1 MPNKKVTPSG
11 KKMIKLENITVQIA
25 SKILLEDTTVQ
36 ISDGQKVGILGAN
49 GCGKTTLF
57 KVLKG
62 EHDTNC
68 GEVYIPSRQLK
79 AFAEQEIKEEDLHK
93 PILQYVLSKDKR
105 LTELRQKEKTAT
117 PEELPEIM
125 EQLYLIEADSAE
137 ARTAEILA
145 GLGFTQNDLSRP
157 VKDFSGGWQMR
168 LNLAGALFQ
177 SSDILFLDEP
187 TNHLDLEAIVW
198 LENYL
203 QKYRGTLLLISH
215 DRDFLNNVCGSI
227 IHFEGK
233 KLVQYGGNYDNFVRQ
248 FAAKIEL
255 VGKQIKKQA
264 ERKAHLKSYV
274 DRFRYKATKAK
285 QAQSRLKMLEKME
298 DIAEVAQ
305 DKESHFTFPEATLLP
320 SPLIKLENAAVGY
333 NGTPVLKKL
342 NLYLNQDDRIALLG
356 KNGNG
361 KSTFVKMISGYLPLL
376 DGTIMKS
383 GKLKI
388 GYFNQNQ
395 TEELPLEQT
404 PVEYMSSLMPDKAEK
419 IIRAHLGAFGLEQEK
434 AVTKIAELS
443 GGEKTRLLFARISIE
458 TPELLIF
465 DEPTNHLDIA
475 GREALAEAINS
486 YKGAV
491 ILISHDFHLLEM
503 VADDLWLVDNHTC
516 KPFDGSLEDY
526 RNFLLSPPETELPK
540 VTPKPKAQPKITK
553 PDRKSRVALRE
564 IEQKLTQL
572 EQQKETLLSQFA
584 TVTDGQKIASMQKDL
599 HALEQLIATT
609 EETWLEMSVES

>member
-1 MPNKKVTPSG
+1 
-11 KKMIKLENITVQIA
+11 MIKLDNITVQIA
-25 SKILLEDTTVQ
+25 SKVLLEEASAQ
-36 ISDGQKVGILGAN
+36 ISDGQKIGILGAN

-62 EHDTNC
+62 EHDTNT
-68 GEVYIPSRQLK
+68 GEVYIPAKQFK

-93 PILQYVLSKDKR
+93 PILQYVLGKDKR
-105 LTELRQKEKTAT
+105 LTELRQKEAVAA
-117 PEELPEIM
+117 PEDLPEIM
-125 EQLYLIEADSAE
+125 EQLNLIEADSAE

-145 GLGFTQNDLSRP
+145 GLGFADEDHSRP

-177 SSDILFLDEP
+177 PSDILFLDEP

-215 DRDFLNNVCGSI
+215 DRDFLNNVCGGI
-227 IHFEGK
+227 LHFEGK
-233 KLVQYGGNYDNFVRQ
+233 KLVMYSGNYDNFVRQ
-248 FAAKIEL
+248 YAAKIEL
-255 VGKQIKKQA
+255 VGKQIKKQN
-264 ERKAHLKSYV
+264 ERKAHLQSYV
-274 DRFRYKATKAK
+274 DRFRYKASKAK

-305 DKESHFTFPEATLLP
+305 DKESRFAFPAVKSLP

-333 NGTPVLKKL
+333 NGMPVLKKL

-361 KSTFVKMISGYLPLL
+361 KSTFVKMLSGHLPLL
-376 DGTIMKS
+376 DGTMTKS
-383 GKLKI
+383 AKLKI

-395 TEELPLEQT
+395 TEELPPEKT
-404 PVEYMSSLMPDKAEK
+404 PVEYMQSILPDKPEK

-443 GGEKTRLLFARISIE
+443 GGEKTRLLFARISVDA
-458 TPELLIF
+458 PELLIF
-465 DEPTNHLDIA
+465 DEPTNHLDIS
-475 GREALAEAINS
+475 GREALAAAINA
-486 YKGAV
+486 YQGAV

-526 RNFLLSPPETELPK
+526 RRFLLTPK
-540 VTPKPKAQPKITK
+540 TAAQLEPKPKPQPQPKTPK
-553 PDRKSRVALRE
+553 PDRKSRAALRE
-564 IEQKLTQL
+564 IEQKLAKLVQL
-572 EQQKETLLSQFA
+572 KEEILVQFA
-584 TVTDGQKIASMQKDL
+584 TVTDGQKIIALQKDL
-599 HALEQLIATT
+599 HTLEQQIAQT
-609 EETWLEMSVES
+609 EEAWLELSADM